1 MIAENRHSRAHTDKT
16 LLLLVYGMSIFG
28 ILAVCVAT
36 YSTSATSDMSL
47 LNHIVNS
54 SFAVNQCI
62 FLAITPF
69 LILVVS
75 SIPTEFLRRYTNLAY
90 YGITLL
96 VFLVWIFNRAEG
108 VKAWL
113 DVLWGYT
120 IQPSEFAKLAMILM
134 LAKVLS
140 RQDRPMSTFRDFVR
154 IMALVAVP
162 SMIILLSGETGSVLV
177 IIFLFAVMLY
187 FSNVDI
193 KLLLGMAAFAV
204 LMLLA
209 LYGFMVA
216 TGSDDYRLARI
227 MAFINPELSPSD
239 DAYQQLQSMKAI
251 GSGGLHG
258 VGMFVDGAIYQLNYV
273 PADWTDFIYSTI
285 GEAFG
290 FVGCIC
296 VLVVYLLMILRM
308 LYLARYTRDKFGML
322 IIIGVMGMLLFHV
335 FENIG
340 MTLGLMPI
348 TGIPLPFLSYGGS
361 NMITNMGGIALVLN
375 VTRHRSLS
383 SSTLTPQTPVND
395 YRRFGKSWLRLFR
408 AKKSI
413 QRRKT
418 KIVNKIKK

>member
-1 MIAENRHSRAHTDKT
+1 MIAENRRARAHVDKT
-16 LLLLVYGMSIFG
+16 LLFLVFGMAIFG
-28 ILAVCVAT
+28 VLAVCVAT
-36 YSTSATSDMSL
+36 YSTSSSSDMSL

-62 FLAITPF
+62 FLAVAPF
-69 LILVVS
+69 IILVVS
-75 SIPTEFLRRYTNLAY
+75 NIPYDFLRRQTNLVY
-90 YGITLL
+90 YGVTIL
-96 VFLVWIFNRAEG
+96 VFVVWIFNRAEG

-113 DVLWGYT
+113 DVLWGFT

-134 LAKVLS
+134 LAKTLS
-140 RQDRPMSTFRDFVR
+140 RYDRPMSTMRDFIR
-154 IMALVAVP
+154 IMALVGIP
-162 SMIILLSGETGSVLV
+162 SLIILLSGETGSVLV
-177 IIFLFAVMLY
+177 IIFLFAIMLF

-193 KLLLGMAAFAV
+193 KLLLGMAAVAV
-204 LMLLA
+204 LAILA

-216 TGSDDYRLARI
+216 AGSDDYRLARI
-227 MAFINPELSPSD
+227 IAFINPELSPSD

-290 FVGCIC
+290 FVGCIS
-296 VLVVYLLMILRM
+296 VLLVYLLIILRM

-322 IIIGVMGMLLFHV
+322 VIVGVMGMLLFHV

-361 NMITNMGGIALVLN
+361 NMVTNMGGVALVLN
-375 VTRHRSLS
+375 VTKNRSLS
-383 SSTLTPQTPVND
+383 ATVLTPQTPVNS
-395 YRRFGKSWLRLFR
+395 YRRHL
-408 AKKSI
+408 
-413 QRRKT
+413 RRK
-418 KIVNKIKK
+418 